1 MGVDIGFLQDA
12 ELIVPILNRPDV
24 GVGFVELAKLVLALF
39 AAEALF
45 METGLVGVENGEE
58 TAQIGDVFRQ
68 GAGPVASKGETQA
81 LSPAA
86 TMTSVRRERRFI
98 G

>member
-1 MGVDIGFLQDA
+1 M
-12 ELIVPILNRPDV
+12 
-24 GVGFVELAKLVLALF
+24 
-39 AAEALF
+39 F
-45 METGLVGVENGEE
+45 METGLVRVEDGEE
-58 TAQIGDVFRQ
+58 TAEIGDVFRQ
-68 GAGPVASKGETQA
+68 GAGSVASKGETQA